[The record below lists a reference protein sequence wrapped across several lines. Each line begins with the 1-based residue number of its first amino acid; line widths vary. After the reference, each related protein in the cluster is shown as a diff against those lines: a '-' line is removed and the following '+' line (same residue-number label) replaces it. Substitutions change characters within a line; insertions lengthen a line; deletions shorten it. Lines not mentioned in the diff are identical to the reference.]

1 MFHAKVLTP
10 KQTVIHAKLQLHDD
24 GTISVHFT
32 SYFPGPHRLAVQ
44 LEGNSLPG
52 SPQTLEIKGEIEY
65 SPATTF
71 FKKLPIGM
79 LEGNVNRSSLCMR
92 CNHVGNIYILQATFI
107 HVYDPDFKPLYTI
120 ELLAVI
126 RKPWNFT
133 IDSEGRIIVSDTA
146 SNKLFVFDSC
156 GTLLHEIGREGK
168 DEGEM
173 KTPLGVTVDS
183 HDNIGVCDS
192 GNGRVQIF
200 KRDSTFKF
208 SFGGE
213 QDGEAMYPVSIQF
226 NSQGHI
232 IVAESSLWF
241 SSYRPLPEPPGGF
254 DEANAVE
261 CVKIFSRDGQ
271 LLQKFGEPGQDRGQ
285 FWAVIAIAVD
295 SWDHIWVADFTY
307 GCVQVFDEKG
317 NVKEVFPSVEDQA
330 GCLSSL
336 AIASNGAMLYLSSP
350 L

>member
-10 KQTVIHAKLQLHDD
+10 KQTVIHGKLQLHDD

-71 FKKLPIGM
+71 FKKLPISM

-107 HVYDPDFKPLYTI
+107 HVYDPDLNPLNTI

-168 DEGEM
+168 DQGEM
-173 KTPLGVTVDS
+173 KTPLCVTVDS